1 MVNKKLLITLGILV
15 AVISFTA
22 AYRRPYVWWPVNDMA
37 EQPIIKPYHTN
48 GLREPVAGTQ
58 AIDSWEPVPAK
69 LEVAQNLHPDFVNPT
84 EATEASIARGEQL
97 FGIYCWPC
105 HGEGMKVDPQF
116 QTPVMQKGMPGAK
129 LDRIS
134 MLSDAEIF
142 STITYGNAIMKRMD
156 YHLSPEERWHVVNY
170 VRREIEKFK
179 AGQQ

>member
-15 AVISFTA
+15 AVVAFTA

-37 EQPIIKPYHTN
+37 EQPIIKPYHTH
-48 GLREPVAGTQ
+48 GLREPVEGTQ

-69 LEVAQNLHPDFVNPT
+69 LEVAQNLHPDFTNPIP
-84 EATEASIARGEQL
+84 ATAESVEMGEK
-97 FGIYCWPC
+97 FYGIYCISC
-105 HGEGMKVDPQF
+105 HGVGMKPDPEF
-116 QTPVMQKGMPGAK
+116 HSPVMKKGMPGAN
-129 LDRIS
+129 LTRIS

-179 AGQQ
+179 AEQQ